1 MAGAVNLLNEFEEA
15 GDGME
20 GTSDL
25 LLLGQLD
32 EGNDLMGGTSDLLK
46 ELDEGNDLMGGTSD
60 LLKELDEGNDL
71 MSGTDLATTAVR
83 EVYHQEYFPSQRC
96 LLFKGTVQRDR
107 PKVFSFDRTLLNGKA
122 RRFFNEFCPPPVL

>member
-1 MAGAVNLLNEFEEA
+1 
-15 GDGME
+15 ME
-20 GTSDL
+20 GTSD

-46 ELDEGNDLMGGTSD
+46 ELDEGNDL
-60 LLKELDEGNDL
+60 LKELGEGNDL

-83 EVYHQEYFPSQRC
+83 EVYHQAYFPSLMF
-96 LLFKGTVQRDR
+96 LLFKGTVQREGL
-107 PKVFSFDRTLLNGKA
+107 KVVAFDRSLLNGKA